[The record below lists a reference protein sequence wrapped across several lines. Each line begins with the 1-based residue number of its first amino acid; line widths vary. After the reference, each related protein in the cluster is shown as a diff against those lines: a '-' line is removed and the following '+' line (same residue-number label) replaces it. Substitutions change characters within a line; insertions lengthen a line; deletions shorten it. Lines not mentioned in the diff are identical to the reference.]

1 MNSGLSKTA
10 RRAARAPLATVPSLR
25 VSVRAMVNLNKRKES
40 GKKKGEKKGERKGAR
55 GPPGP
60 LGLAIA

>member
-1 MNSGLSKTA
+1 
-10 RRAARAPLATVPSLR
+10 
-25 VSVRAMVNLNKRKES
+25 MVNLNKRKES